1 MTLNRD
7 KLKTVLKGAFA
18 GSFEKGGG
26 KENRYYHGARV
37 ARYCKKIATAE
48 NLEID
53 DGALFLAGLFHDI
66 GKIEAVGETGYLDYD
81 SKGNLEH
88 HKIENR
94 SFKKLLGTFVD
105 DKSLLEKAGDI
116 IREHHNPETRLTE
129 AQILQDADELDNF
142 GYLQVWRTFNYAAL
156 GELSFGES
164 LDYWKKEGRQDRR
177 KLLENLR
184 FESSKRVAE
193 RRFEKLDRF
202 MHEIDMEDRGED
214 F

>member
-1 MTLNRD
+1 MTLDRQ
-7 KLKTVLKGAFA
+7 KLKAVLKEAFA

-26 KENRYYHGARV
+26 KENRYFHGVRV
-37 ARYCKKIATAE
+37 ACYCEKIATAE
-48 NLEID
+48 NLNVD
-53 DGALFLAGLFHDI
+53 KKVLFLAGLFHDI
-66 GKIEAVGETGYLDYD
+66 GKIEAVGKLGYLDYD

-94 SFKKLLGTFVD
+94 NLKKLLGTFVD
-105 DKSLLEKAGDI
+105 DKSLLEKAAGI
-116 IREHHNPETRLTE
+116 IREHHNPETTLLE
-129 AQILQDADELDNF
+129 AQTLQDADELDNF

-156 GELSFGES
+156 GELNFEES

-177 KLLENLR
+177 NLLKNLR
-184 FESSKRVAE
+184 FETSKRVAE

-202 MHEIDMEDRGED
+202 MCEIEKEDRGED